1 MPRGKSKK
9 QPIQQE
15 VELEIPQIELEKV
28 ECELLPITKS
38 LFSDPKSEKRYG
50 IYSNSVFTF
59 PNFAISKW
67 VVSTYLSVDYEKYYN
82 EGWTE
87 NRLIDAC
94 INHLNY
100 VERKKGAKKD
110 PKPKF
115 GKLEPLVS
123 RWKGVYDLTYKGNRI
138 VINLITDDP
147 KNSNF
152 WGEGA

>member
-9 QPIQQE
+9 QPLQQE

-38 LFSDPKSEKRYG
+38 LFSDPNSEKRYG